1 MKTLS
6 DILFVISN
14 GLLIP
19 VIILLLYLAMRAV
32 WVLFCFYNEY
42 KQKMKI
48 AGIFTDGDL
57 RRVFDMG
64 VDVRQLGIAD
74 VMTPGGIR
82 VRPGILAVEA
92 LNLMQSRHIT
102 SVLVADGDHLLGV
115 LHMHDLLRAGV
126 V

>member
-48 AGIFTDGDL
+48 AGIFRQMIQNYSPEELDL
-57 RRVFDMG
+57 A
-64 VDVRQLGIAD
+64 QAGI
-74 VMTPGGIR
+74 
-82 VRPGILAVEA
+82 
-92 LNLMQSRHIT
+92 
-102 SVLVADGDHLLGV
+102 
-115 LHMHDLLRAGV
+115 
-126 V
+126 